1 MESNKKFNASY
12 FDGQSSSVFHVT
24 VEVQEGYIRLYHE
37 QEMIVWQVD
46 KINTS
51 ESYFNKHNCMI
62 KYGEHFPY
70 ATLEVAD
77 SGFRDAFMASNPHV
91 KFKHNDI
98 KFFQSLSNKYIIG
111 IAAVCL
117 LLIVLSYLY
126 FIPSLAEFVASR
138 FPVEYEI
145 ELGQNI
151 YDQMKEDFDIDEQKT
166 ALANEF
172 FKELKIKSNY
182 PIHITVVNAPIK
194 NAFALPGGNI
204 VVYDEILQQ
213 MNSEEEFAALIC
225 HEYSHI
231 SFKHTTRSLFR
242 NLGTYVILSIVLS
255 DINGIMGVLLENAHT
270 IKSLSYTRALEEEAD
285 RNGLKLLI
293 ASGVNPS
300 GMVNLFKHLKEK
312 NAGSI
317 DVPEFLSSHPLLDE
331 RIKYI
336 ENEYRNKYNNYPK
349 NERLA
354 SIWKKI

>member
-12 FDGQSSSVFHVT
+12 FDGHSSGIFHVT
-24 VEVQEGYIRLYHE
+24 AEIVPGCIKLYHE
-37 QEMIVWQVD
+37 NEMIIWQVD

-51 ESYFNKHNCMI
+51 ESYFNKHNSLI
-62 KYGEHFPY
+62 KYGEQFPY
-70 ATLEVAD
+70 ATLELND
-77 SGFRDAFMASNPHV
+77 TDFRETFKQCNPHI
-91 KFKHNDI
+91 KLKNDDI
-98 KFFQSLSNKYIIG
+98 KFFQGLSNKSIFG
-111 IAAVCL
+111 IALGCL
-117 LLIVLSYLY
+117 LLIVLSYFY
-126 FIPSLAEFVASR
+126 FIPSLAEFVAGR
-138 FPVEYEI
+138 FPVAYEI
-145 ELGQNI
+145 QLGQNI
-151 YDQMKEDFDIDEQKT
+151 YNQMKEDFDIDEQKT
-166 ALANEF
+166 ALANDF
-172 FKELKIKSNY
+172 FNELKIKSNY

-204 VVYDEILQQ
+204 VVYDEILQK
-213 MNSEEEFAALIC
+213 MNSEEEFAALLC

-255 DINGIMGVLLENAHT
+255 DINGIMGVLIENAHT

-293 ASGVNPS
+293 ASGVNPY

-312 NAGSI
+312 NQGSI
-317 DVPEFLSSHPLLDE
+317 DMPEFLSSHPLLDE

-336 ENEYRNKYNNYPK
+336 ENEYRNKSKSYPK
-349 NERLA
+349 NDRLA